1 MEDTTILC
9 SQIIMNPNDRSKI
22 KAPDKGEL
30 INKSDYR
37 ATIITKNRE
46 CEIAM
51 EDDPRL
57 MQYLMRIPLKSRF
70 FVFSFY

>member
-1 MEDTTILC
+1 
-9 SQIIMNPNDRSKI
+9 MNPNDRSKI

-37 ATIITKNRE
+37 ATIIEKCQK

-57 MQYLMRIPLKSRF
+57 MQYL
-70 FVFSFY
+70 